1 MTIKNIA
8 VAALFGAVVA
18 TSAQADIGYTSP
30 DFANAANPVVNAWC
44 SSCGGSYSVSDIFT
58 LATNSTLSGA
68 SFAVQSNYGSNWN
81 IEVGVWDT
89 TLMTQYFGITLAP
102 ADYTVAQLGN
112 SVAMISASFAGPS
125 LAAGSY
131 RMSWY
136 DATNMGVPGYAIG
149 TTLIQS
155 NGGVNNSLGEGA
167 AFQVNTVTAVPEPE
181 TYALMLAGLFA
192 VGAVA
197 RRRSA
202 AEGA

>member
-1 MTIKNIA
+1 MIKNIA

-44 SSCGGSYSVSDIFT
+44 SSCGGSWSVSDIFT

-68 SFAVQSNYGSNWN
+68 SFAVQSSSGSNWN

-89 TLMTQYFGITLAP
+89 TLMTQYFGISLAP

-112 SVAMISASFAGPS
+112 DLAMISASFDGPS
-125 LAAGSY
+125 LAAGSDP
-131 RMSWY
+131 MTWY
-136 DATNMGVPGYAIG
+136 DATNMGVPGYASG
-149 TTLIQS
+149 GSLIQL
-155 NGGVNNSLGEGA
+155 NDGTQYARDQGA

-202 AEGA
+202 ARA